1 MVQLLIVAAFGLL
14 LARWS
19 GGTAPVVDGDTS
31 LAAVDL
37 PEDIWAAF
45 DAVAGT
51 TDTLLAPPRRALT
64 TVGALVIGQG
74 GYVSTAA
81 ALRDG
86 EDAIWLDAAAVVHPT
101 RVEGRIAIR
110 RDVDGYHLQRH
121 RPVAPRRDAEQ
132 ARARVRID
140 SLFD

>member
-1 MVQLLIVAAFGLL
+1 MAQLLIVAAFGLL

-19 GGTAPVVDGDTS
+19 GGTASVVDGDTS

-45 DAVAGT
+45 DAVEGT
-51 TDTLLAPPRRALT
+51 TDTLLALT
-64 TVGALVIGQG
+64 TVGALVVGQG
-74 GYVSTAA
+74 GYVATAA

-121 RPVAPRRDAEQ
+121 RPMAPRRDAAQ

>member
-19 GGTAPVVDGDTS
+19 GGAPLVVDADAS

-45 DAVAGT
+45 DAVDSVEGN
-51 TDTLLAPPRRALT
+51 LLATPRRTLT
-64 TVGALVIGQG
+64 TVGALVVGQDG
-74 GYVSTAA
+74 WVSTAA

-86 EDAIWLDAAAVVHPT
+86 DDAIWLDAAAVVHPT
-101 RVEGRIAIR
+101 PAEGRIAIR

-121 RPVAPRRDAEQ
+121 RPTTPRREAAR